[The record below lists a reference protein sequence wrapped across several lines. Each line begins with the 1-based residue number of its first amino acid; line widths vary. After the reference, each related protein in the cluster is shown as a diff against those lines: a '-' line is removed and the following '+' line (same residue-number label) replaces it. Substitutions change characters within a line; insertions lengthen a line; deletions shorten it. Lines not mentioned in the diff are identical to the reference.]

1 MSTVATR
8 VVVAVM
14 GEVARAV
21 RPGGARRAV
30 AKEAARGAAAREV
43 KMAERAVSRAVG
55 RPVAGRVAAVVRA
68 AEVRA
73 AGWEVA
79 AKAAGT
85 VVAGWEMAGAAAAK
99 EEVAMGA
106 AMAVV
111 VAMAVEKVAA
121 VMEAAMVVAT
131 RAGMTGGIV
140 AVATVATVRRVDVA
154 VARVMEDGGDGGD
167 GGGGDGGGDGGGGD
181 DGGGDG
187 GAAMAAA
194 TATGC
199 LRWGLSQTQTQIP
212 NRSRSPGPLIALACH
227 LDHRLCQGLLERAV
241 AAQARSCRNKWRLP
255 SRHWPSRALPRSP
268 TVRAGRVSVVACRA
282 CRGATKTRLYW
293 PQGLFVLWPA
303 APRGLQRNNSGMFET
318 AQPMGVKKEHTL
330 VFRLSLE
337 LRTS

>member
-1 MSTVATR
+1 MGVAVKAVGVRPGATREVGVSTVATR

-14 GEVARAV
+14 GEVARAA

-43 KMAERAVSRAVG
+43 RMAARAVSRAVG

-68 AEVRA
+68 AEVRV

-85 VVAGWEMAGAAAAK
+85 VVAGWEMAEAAAAK
-99 EEVAMGA
+99 EAVAMGA

-121 VMEAAMVVAT
+121 VMEAATVVAT
-131 RAGMTGGIV
+131 RAGMTEAAIV
-140 AVATVATVRRVDVA
+140 AVAKVGTVRRVDVA
-154 VARVMEDGGDGGD
+154 VARVMEDAVAMAAMAVAAMVAAMVV
-167 GGGGDGGGDGGGGD
+167 
-181 DGGGDG
+181 
-187 GAAMAAA
+187 AAMAAA
-194 TATGC
+194 MATGC

-212 NRSRSPGPLIALACH
+212 NQSRSPGPLIALACH

-241 AAQARSCRNKWRLP
+241 AAQARSPRNKWPLP

-268 TVRAGRVSVVACRA
+268 TVRAGRVLVVACRA
-282 CRGATKTRLYW
+282 CRGATKPRLYW
-293 PQGLFVLWPA
+293 PQGLFVPRP
-303 APRGLQRNNSGMFET
+303 APRGTRG
-318 AQPMGVKKEHTL
+318 
-330 VFRLSLE
+330 
-337 LRTS
+337 

>member
-1 MSTVATR
+1 
-8 VVVAVM
+8 
-14 GEVARAV
+14 
-21 RPGGARRAV
+21 
-30 AKEAARGAAAREV
+30 
-43 KMAERAVSRAVG
+43 MAERAVPRAVG
-55 RPVAGRVAAVVRA
+55 RPVVGRVAAVVTA

-99 EEVAMGA
+99 EAVAMGA

-121 VMEAAMVVAT
+121 VMEAATVVAT
-131 RAGMTGGIV
+131 RAGMTEAAIV
-140 AVATVATVRRVDVA
+140 AVAKVATVRRVGVA
-154 VARVMEDGGDGGD
+154 VARVMEDAVAMAAMAVAVMVAAMVVAATTVAAMAV
-167 GGGGDGGGDGGGGD
+167 
-181 DGGGDG
+181 
-187 GAAMAAA
+187 AAMAAA

-212 NRSRSPGPLIALACH
+212 SRSRSPGPLIALACH

-241 AAQARSCRNKWRLP
+241 AAQARSGRNKPPLP

-282 CRGATKTRLYW
+282 CRGATKPRLYW
-293 PQGLFVLWPA
+293 PQGLLVPRP
-303 APRGLQRNNSGMFET
+303 APRGTRG
-318 AQPMGVKKEHTL
+318 
-330 VFRLSLE
+330 
-337 LRTS
+337 